1 MTRIP
6 GIGGR
11 DYAADIMK
19 LKPYSF
25 EIGPIRPPSEG
36 GSFSLLLRVTRNCPW
51 NRCTFCY
58 GSPYNRERFELRS
71 VADIKNDIETVKT
84 ISNIIKELSW
94 KMGFAGRM
102 ETVGPLIQGSLLNGR
117 DAGNLSEAE
126 HRNFSS
132 VVNVFN
138 WLFFGARTAFLQ
150 DADTLILYAD
160 QLAEIISYLKETFPG
175 IERVTSYARSKTIT
189 KKKPQELKLLHDAG
203 LTRIHIGMETGD
215 DELLSYVNKG
225 VTSREQILAGQKTI
239 EAGLEL
245 SEYVMPGLGGIERSV
260 QHAENTARVLN
271 EINPHFIRF
280 RPFVPI
286 KNTPMFEAYRNG
298 EYRLTSPHERLR
310 EFQLLIE
317 NLQVTS
323 RVCFDHNLN
332 PSYRSENRL
341 VPLLTQDHSGYQ
353 FPEQKD
359 TVLELINQGFA
370 INEESFIGAHDM
382 AGINH
387 L

>member
-1 MTRIP
+1 MAHIP

-11 DYAADIMK
+11 DYAADIIK

-94 KMGFAGRM
+94 KMGFAGRI

-117 DAGNLSEAE
+117 DAGNLSQAE

-160 QLAEIISYLKETFPG
+160 QLAEIISYLKETFPD

>member
-1 MTRIP
+1 MAHIP

-11 DYAADIMK
+11 DYAADIIK

-102 ETVGPLIQGSLLNGR
+102 ETVGPVIQGNLLNGR

-160 QLAEIISYLKETFPG
+160 QLAEIISYLKETFPD

>member
-1 MTRIP
+1 MAHIP

-11 DYAADIMK
+11 DYAADIIK

-94 KMGFAGRM
+94 KMGFAGRI

-160 QLAEIISYLKETFPG
+160 QLAEIISYLKETFPD

-225 VTSREQILAGQKTI
+225 VTSREQILAGQKAI